1 MKRLKEYI
9 RKLDSFGVSYNFKYK
24 SKEKYTTSFGGI
36 VTLLFIGLALFIGIY
51 NFIPFYNKKNFTTLY
66 YVLKLAETEQID
78 FSKSRVSFSIGLNC
92 WTGYDGTKAE
102 DLFNMLKK

>member
-51 NFIPFYNKKNFTTLY
+51 N
-66 YVLKLAETEQID
+66 
-78 FSKSRVSFSIGLNC
+78 
-92 WTGYDGTKAE
+92 
-102 DLFNMLKK
+102 

>member
-36 VTLLFIGLALFIGIY
+36 VTLLFIGLAIFFGLRYKDKDIKTKLKLITLT
-51 NFIPFYNKKNFTTLY
+51 NRLKNKKL
-66 YVLKLAETEQID
+66 
-78 FSKSRVSFSIGLNC
+78 R
-92 WTGYDGTKAE
+92 
-102 DLFNMLKK
+102 